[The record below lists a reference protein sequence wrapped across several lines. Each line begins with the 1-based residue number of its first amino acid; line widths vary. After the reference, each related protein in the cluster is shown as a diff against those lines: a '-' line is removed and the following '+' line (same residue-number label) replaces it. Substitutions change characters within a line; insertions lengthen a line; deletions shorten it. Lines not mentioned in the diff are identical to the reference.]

1 MSRLQWASLAA
12 AAAVALAGG
21 IAIGLEHRAAGKR
34 AIESLYATSLPDLDS
49 HPQSFS
55 QWKNKTLLIN
65 YWATWCAPCREEI
78 PALIRIQSR
87 YSSKNLQIV
96 GIALDTPD
104 KVEGFAKSYGINY
117 PLFIGGMGMMD
128 LMRSQGNEIGALPFT
143 LVVSPGGAS
152 TQTHLGALSEQQM
165 ESMIAEAQTTPGP

>member
-1 MSRLQWASLAA
+1 MSRLHWAIIATAA
-12 AAAVALAGG
+12 VVALAGG
-21 IAIGLEHRAAGKR
+21 LAIGLEHRAAGKR
-34 AIESLYATSLPDLDS
+34 AIETLYATSLPDLDS

-96 GIALDTPD
+96 GIALDSPD
-104 KVEGFAKSYGINY
+104 QVLGFAKSYGINY
-117 PLFIGGMGMMD
+117 PLFIGGVGMMD
-128 LMRSQGNEIGALPFT
+128 LMHSQGNDIGALPFT
-143 LVVSPGGAS
+143 LVVSPGGNS

-165 ESMIAEAQTTPGP
+165 ESMIAGAQATPGS

>member
-1 MSRLQWASLAA
+1 VSRLHWASIAV

-34 AIESLYATSLPDLDS
+34 AIETLYATSLPDLDS

-65 YWATWCAPCREEI
+65 YWATWCAPCLEEI

-96 GIALDTPD
+96 GIALDSPD
-104 KVEGFAKSYGINY
+104 KVQGFAKSYGINY

-128 LMRSQGNEIGALPFT
+128 LMHAQGNDVGALPFT
-143 LVVSPGGAS
+143 LVVSPGGTA

-165 ESMIAEAQTTPGP
+165 ESMIAEAQATPGS